1 MGLPTRFGTLDF
13 SIHAIGVDSIQVTI
27 GGTLTL
33 PPDGLSIAPPL
44 PAGMRIVAGVD
55 PNGNDLAVATGGDS
69 IQVPVLPFR
78 AVLGLGQAQ
87 PAG

>member
-1 MGLPTRFGTLDF
+1 
-13 SIHAIGVDSIQVTI
+13 
-27 GGTLTL
+27 
-33 PPDGLSIAPPL
+33 
-44 PAGMRIVAGVD
+44 MRIVAGVD